1 MYAQCNKVAFESS
14 MNPREVHLGFANG
27 AEGKKVN
34 LQDSKV
40 SNDDEDEMEANDDE
54 DDTQISPTKN
64 DKKAEE
70 TLSEDDLLE
79 ELTDLF

>member
-40 SNDDEDEMEANDDE
+40 NDNYDSDEVSVKDYKKDD
-54 DDTQISPTKN
+54 
-64 DKKAEE
+64 
-70 TLSEDDLLE
+70 
-79 ELTDLF
+79 